1 MTKELKR
8 ITFDEFAS
16 DPARFF
22 KQIVDE
28 HESVVVE
35 NDEGEGV
42 VVRPLPTATAERIL
56 TDDDYR
62 AFHSAFGGWAD
73 VDTDSLK
80 KAIYESRQSSRP
92 LVTQNLSHFRRIPNL
107 TLHQQK

>member
-8 ITFDEFAS
+8 IPFSEFAS
-16 DPARFF
+16 NLARFF
-22 KQIVDE
+22 KHVIDE

-35 NDEGEGV
+35 NDNGEV
-42 VVRPLPTATAERIL
+42 VEIRPLPAIPTTPTLADE
-56 TDDDYR
+56 DYR
-62 AFHSAFGGWAD
+62 AFRSAFGGWAD

-92 LVTQNLSHFRRIPNL
+92 PVSL
-107 TLHQQK
+107 

>member
-1 MTKELKR
+1 MTKDLKR
-8 ITFDEFAS
+8 VPFDEFAS
-16 DPARFF
+16 NLAGFF
-22 KQIVDE
+22 KYVIDD
-28 HESVVVE
+28 HESVIVE

-42 VVRPLPTATAERIL
+42 VVQPLPTTATKRIL

-62 AFHSAFGGWAD
+62 AFRSAFGGWAD

-92 LVTQNLSHFRRIPNL
+92 PVSL
-107 TLHQQK
+107 